1 MGSVMMCI
9 RVDILAVG
17 KGVSSCE
24 VEAGIEVLVKK
35 RAAYGLGL
43 SRRLER

>member
-9 RVDILAVG
+9 RVDSQAFG
-17 KGVSSCE
+17 KGVISCK
-24 VEAGIEVLVKK
+24 VEAGSEVLVKK